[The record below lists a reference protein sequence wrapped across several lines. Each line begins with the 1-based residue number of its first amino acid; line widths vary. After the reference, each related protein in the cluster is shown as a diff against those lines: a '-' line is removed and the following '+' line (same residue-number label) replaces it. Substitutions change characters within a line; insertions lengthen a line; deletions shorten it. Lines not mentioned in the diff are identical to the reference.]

1 MGTKG
6 INVLL
11 LQNMIILEKSEGE
24 ANFFWDFT
32 SYGALCQAISACHA
46 LPALAGDLVGI

>member
-6 INVLL
+6 INVIL

-24 ANFFWDFT
+24 ANFSWDFT
-32 SYGALCQAISACHA
+32 SYGALWQAISACHA
-46 LPALAGDLVGI
+46 LPAVAGDLGGI